1 MSISLETLALARK
14 YVGKATGGMEQEIA
28 GKGDTLE
35 YDGSTLTLKSGDKTL
50 SSVTVEGGGGGG
62 GLQYKIVQSI
72 DEIQPAEEGAD
83 EYVYLVKKEK
93 AGDHDSY
100 DEYMVIDQAVEKV
113 GDWDVD
119 LSDYVQKNG
128 TDRLMTEEE
137 GEKLSG
143 IQDGANKVEKGTD
156 NGQIKIDGTD
166 TTIYTL
172 PETVV
177 QDDDIADD
185 ADVTSMLDDVFGGV

>member
-35 YDGSTLTLKSGDKTL
+35 YDGSTLTLKSGNKTL

-100 DEYMVIDQAVEKV
+100 DESRTARTRSRRAPITARSKSTVRIRPSIPCRR
-113 GDWDVD
+113 
-119 LSDYVQKNG
+119 LSC
-128 TDRLMTEEE
+128 RRPISLMM
-137 GEKLSG
+137 
-143 IQDGANKVEKGTD
+143 GA
-156 NGQIKIDGTD
+156 
-166 TTIYTL
+166 
-172 PETVV
+172 
-177 QDDDIADD
+177 
-185 ADVTSMLDDVFGGV
+185 